1 MTGIQ
6 TNALKLFLSNHTQ
19 INHLTKITA
28 AAIDYLTNSELEDD
42 KLSQKINNLILESKQ
57 RWTPRYIQ
65 NPKKELNITKN
76 ELVKSLIV
84 VVYSAFEVFY
94 TETVGYVSD
103 NLKKAKVNSTI
114 GTEVENLPKLS
125 ELYKT
130 LHWGTVEIDKIN
142 EVYSF
147 FKCLRNCVAHNFGN
161 PTKRL
166 LDIYDSEQFKNQI
179 NNWETKFKDRSLSKP
194 PIITSTEI
202 LLEPHHSILYSET
215 CLRIA
220 KDMTNNVYE
229 TLGIGYFINQISKKY
244 ILEIENIDT
253 PCSSLA
259 KYINLNLKRKYNI
272 KINDIKIIKTE
283 LEKLKNYNS
292 IKNKYNYLK
301 ENNGG

>member
-103 NLKKAKVNSTI
+103 NLKKQK
-114 GTEVENLPKLS
+114 
-125 ELYKT
+125 
-130 LHWGTVEIDKIN
+130 
-142 EVYSF
+142 
-147 FKCLRNCVAHNFGN
+147 
-161 PTKRL
+161 
-166 LDIYDSEQFKNQI
+166 
-179 NNWETKFKDRSLSKP
+179 
-194 PIITSTEI
+194 
-202 LLEPHHSILYSET
+202 
-215 CLRIA
+215 
-220 KDMTNNVYE
+220 
-229 TLGIGYFINQISKKY
+229 
-244 ILEIENIDT
+244 
-253 PCSSLA
+253 
-259 KYINLNLKRKYNI
+259 
-272 KINDIKIIKTE
+272 
-283 LEKLKNYNS
+283 
-292 IKNKYNYLK
+292 
-301 ENNGG
+301 